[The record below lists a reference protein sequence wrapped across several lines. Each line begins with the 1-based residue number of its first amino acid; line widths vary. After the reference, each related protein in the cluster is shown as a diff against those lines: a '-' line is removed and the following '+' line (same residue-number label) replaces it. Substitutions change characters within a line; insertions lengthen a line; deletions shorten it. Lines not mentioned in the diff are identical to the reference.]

1 MLFLPLRTLFTLETA
16 LTMPSFRSP
25 QRAVSWPPHLTQD
38 PACCFMPYLTL
49 FQPHLHLTYG
59 LPISPLPLSLRY
71 PQCLGWSWTQNSY
84 MSSEGMALMTSSNSQ
99 SKILCI
105 PAPTAPV
112 QGQPTL
118 GPAPVV
124 CKLRRQH
131 LPPHGA
137 NAPTNPVI
145 LTLR

>member
-1 MLFLPLRTLFTLETA
+1 MLFHTLLDSFSASSPPDIRFTYFPTSSVF
-16 LTMPSFRSP
+16 TVSP
-25 QRAVSWPPHLTQD
+25 VPRMVLDTEQ
-38 PACCFMPYLTL
+38 
-49 FQPHLHLTYG
+49 G
-59 LPISPLPLSLRY
+59 L
-71 PQCLGWSWTQNSY
+71 NSY
-84 MSSEGMALMTSSNSQ
+84 MSSEGMALMMSSNSQ